1 MPHMALYKLKLLD
14 EFEDCRDPWSF
25 GHFENRLMDLWR
37 GATRHDAKGIIN
49 TAHKEGRWPRTVKRY
64 LLTNYKAFG
73 NVSAELGQTFAE
85 VLVSMTAQEKAEWGL
100 QAQSAAAP

>member
-14 EFEDCRDPWSF
+14 EFEDRSDLWTF
-25 GHFENRLMDLWR
+25 GDFENRLMDLWR

-49 TAHKEGRWPRTVKRY
+49 AAHKERRWPRTVKRY

-73 NVSAELGQTFAE
+73 NVSAELEQTFME
-85 VLVSMTAQEKAEWGL
+85 VVAAMTSQEKAEWGL
-100 QAQSAAAP
+100 QPLSAAAS